1 MWPILGRGRGREWK
15 PCFDVDSVPQARAP
29 IPDLMHTAH
38 GVSRLG
44 SYSRVTS
51 TDPFYDC
58 DLGGS
63 LSLLHQL
70 GPGTMALLPGG
81 HKGCRAPRRLQ
92 TALRASSVCD
102 RTPSQVSTGS
112 IIRSKDQDPGPGVA
126 EVMPCRQWEA
136 NVPSPDHPSNC
147 SPVLS
152 TPLMDLGPGGTVPHM
167 WLWGQRQACGGGGE
181 AVCFFFF
188 FFIATVYTTVSH
200 TASGTWPKPIGAGS
214 WGSQAPLLTP
224 PPPGLS

>member
-1 MWPILGRGRGREWK
+1 MHTVSLSVGFLQQSDLNRPILQLRSWWQPVSPASTRSRDHGSPSW
-15 PCFDVDSVPQARAP
+15 RAQG
-29 IPDLMHTAH
+29 LQT
-38 GVSRLG
+38 
-44 SYSRVTS
+44 
-51 TDPFYDC
+51 
-58 DLGGS
+58 
-63 LSLLHQL
+63 
-70 GPGTMALLPGG
+70 
-81 HKGCRAPRRLQ
+81 PRRLQ

-147 SPVLS
+147 SPALS

-167 WLWGQRQACGGGGE
+167 WLWLWGQRQAFGGWGKLS
-181 AVCFFFF
+181 AFFFF
-188 FFIATVYTTVSH
+188 FFSIATVYTTVSH

-214 WGSQAPLLTP
+214 WGSQSPLLHP
-224 PPPGLS
+224 PPQA